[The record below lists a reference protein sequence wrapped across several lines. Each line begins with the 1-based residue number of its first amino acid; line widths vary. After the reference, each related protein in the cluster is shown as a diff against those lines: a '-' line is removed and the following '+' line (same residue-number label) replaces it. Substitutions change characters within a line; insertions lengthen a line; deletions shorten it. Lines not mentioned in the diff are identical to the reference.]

1 MNQRKIKQ
9 CLMLVSLVLAG
20 LVPFQT
26 SLADTKHTSLFLD
39 ETYFDYDIHWSFLK
53 IGSAQLSFHQ
63 LDPKNTF
70 EEAYEIRFSVKSNE
84 LISAIY
90 PVKTH
95 IVSTLIKIDDE
106 IKPSSYK
113 KNSNEGGKQRDSLV
127 RFDYQLNQIIEEK
140 NQVQLSP
147 IDIEPNLQDPLSLI
161 LAICQNDFQSNPT
174 FLQNVTDGGQIVPI
188 ESSYVEMQAVNTEIG
203 EFQSQVIDIDPKGL
217 RGVFK
222 KSPDANVI
230 LYLNDQSPAIPV
242 KLKSKVR
249 VGSFYAILSG
259 GMYQGK
265 PIQGQ
270 EIETLQSPSKSSDK
284 LKKRFKR

>member
-39 ETYFDYDIHWSFLK
+39 KTYFDYDIYWSFLK

-90 PVKTH
+90 PIEAH
-95 IVSTLIKIDDE
+95 IVSTLLKTE
-106 IKPSSYK
+106 GLIKPSIYK
-113 KNSNEGGKQRDSLV
+113 KNSNEGEKRRNSLV

-140 NQVQLSP
+140 NQVQLTP
-147 IDIEPNLQDPLSLI
+147 IDIETNLQDPLSFI
-161 LAICQNDFQSNPT
+161 LALCLNDFQSNPI
-174 FLQNVTDGGQIVPI
+174 FLQNVTDGGQIIPI
-188 ESSYVEMQAVNTEIG
+188 ESSYVDIQAINTGIG
-203 EFQSQVIDIDPKGL
+203 EFQSQVIDIDPQGL

-230 LYLNDQSPAIPV
+230 LYLNGQSPAIPV
-242 KLKSKVR
+242 KLESKVR

-259 GMYQGK
+259 GMYKGKQIQGK
-265 PIQGQ
+265 K
-270 EIETLQSPSKSSDK
+270 IETIQSPSKSSEK